1 MNQLLVYY
9 DGAGREIALM
19 EEGQLVEYHRDG
31 RQGGLSSED
40 IYLGQVGRVMKNLAA
55 AFVRL
60 SRDSEGFLPFAEIPS
75 GQIPRPGDAILVQVK
90 KPPQGGKA
98 AYLTASIAL
107 PGSLL
112 ILTPL
117 SPARHVS
124 KRVRD
129 EAERRR
135 LLALAGEL
143 APEGTGLIMREDS
156 QGRALSELLPEYER
170 LRDTWAQVQLA
181 AAQRSAPCPVL
192 EAPDELT
199 RLLREA
205 RVQPD
210 RVLSNRPEALEGLP
224 VPADFSEDPMRLFEV
239 RGRLEKALR
248 RKVHLKSG
256 ATLVIDPCEA
266 LTVIDV
272 NTAQN
277 VAGRDRARALRD
289 TNVEAAQAIARL
301 LRLRRIGGIVLIDF
315 IDMDGAEDRAL
326 VLRALGEA
334 LEKDPVKTVVHGFT
348 SLGLVELTRKKSDT
362 ALAAQTLRTCPRC
375 RGLGLVEDREESDA

>member
-75 GQIPRPGDAILVQVK
+75 GQVPRPGDAILVQVK

-107 PGSLL
+107 PGSLM

-129 EAERRR
+129 EAERQR

-334 LEKDPVKTVVHGFT
+334 LERDPVKTAVHGFT
-348 SLGLVELTRKKSDT
+348 SLGMVELTRKKSDT

>member
-31 RQGGLSSED
+31 RQGGLSNED

-75 GQIPRPGDAILVQVK
+75 GQVPRPGDAILVQVK

-170 LRDTWAQVQLA
+170 LRDTWVQVQLA

-334 LEKDPVKTVVHGFT
+334 LERDPVKTAVHGFT